1 MKVLIL
7 AATLALA
14 RGEFF
19 TALVDLENVLY
30 TESGMLDVLDNYI
43 EQQQKSLQKLRETA
57 ADLRKLNREALEDPE
72 SFLAHPVHAF
82 STVKR
87 FLWDWVLIESAV
99 RGDVPK
105 TAYLTNMSEYQNYF
119 PGKEDLSGAAAALLR
134 LQDTYRLEAKDIA
147 DGNIEGVLKY
157 QPVMTAEDVFEVGRS
172 AYNGNDH
179 YHAEMWLRE
188 ALRRARVEEKEPA
201 KKPKIGTDR
210 NDVDVPTILDYLAY
224 STYSLG
230 DLEKAMEYTME
241 LLEID
246 PDHQRAKNNKDF
258 FEYHILE
265 KKKARGD
272 TGDIPGGNEIEA
284 SEDVVDLE
292 EDIEEDDPYLQYSE
306 RQMYEALCRGDAN
319 VMKNL
324 TDAKNARIL
333 KCSYQHYN
341 KPHLYLQPAK
351 EEIVFPDPLLIYYRD
366 IVSDEEIV
374 HIKKTATPRLK
385 RATIQNSVTGNL
397 EFADYR
403 ISKSAWL
410 KDDYDPVVY
419 RVRRRVA
426 HYTGLD
432 LETAEDLQVV
442 NYGIGGHYEPH
453 FDFARKEEVNAFKD
467 LGTGN
472 RIATILFYLS
482 ATEAGGAT
490 VFPRAGARILPE
502 KGSAAFWYNLFRN
515 GDGNYRTRHAACP
528 VLSGSKWVANIW
540 IHEKGQEF
548 RRKCGLNAKE

>member
-1 MKVLIL
+1 MLIL

-453 FDFARKEEVNAFKD
+453 FDFARVC
-467 LGTGN
+467 
-472 RIATILFYLS
+472 IY
-482 ATEAGGAT
+482 
-490 VFPRAGARILPE
+490 
-502 KGSAAFWYNLFRN
+502 
-515 GDGNYRTRHAACP
+515 AC
-528 VLSGSKWVANIW
+528 V
-540 IHEKGQEF
+540 
-548 RRKCGLNAKE
+548 